1 MEKNDCGI
9 NPIVDWRELIYY
21 MQLDWY
27 HHNHDDTLE
36 LEIAKAN
43 RDISKTLDR
52 LDYYAGKTGYE

>member
-1 MEKNDCGI
+1 
-9 NPIVDWRELIYY
+9 